1 MDPYL
6 QLAIAEGWH
15 EKPVAA
21 LLDPRADPAEL
32 LAQPPPVPPTVARRL
47 ADPNLTAEAA
57 RMRETASSLGIEI
70 ATPIDA
76 HYPERL
82 RDAPLRPLALFLEGD
97 PEALRLA
104 PAVSVIGSRTPTAYG
119 QDAAATFALALAG
132 AGLTVWSGLARG
144 VDSIAHR
151 QSVRLGRPTVAVLAG
166 GLRHIY
172 PAEHQGLAAQVAA
185 GGGCLVSELPPHRRA
200 RRGHFPRRNRIL
212 AGATGASLV
221 IEAGA
226 TSGSLHTARFAGEC
240 GRAVFCVPGPWSSER
255 SRGCHRLL
263 QEGASVAADPAELL
277 RDLGVQPALGPG
289 TARQLQ
295 LSADSRAIL
304 TCLQSGPRPA
314 DLVERESGLPRQ
326 QFLLARF
333 QLEGSGVIH
342 TMPGDLLAALP

>member
-32 LAQPPPVPPTVARRL
+32 LAEPPTVPTTVARRL
-47 ADPNLTAEAA
+47 ADPDLTAQAA
-57 RMRETASSLGIEI
+57 RLRETAASLGI
-70 ATPIDA
+70 AVVTPADA

-82 RDAPLRPLALFLEGD
+82 RDAPLRPLALYVEGD
-97 PEALRLA
+97 PGALGRA
-104 PAVSVIGSRTPTAYG
+104 PTVSVIGSRTPTAYG
-119 QDAAATFALALAG
+119 KEAAATFSNALAG
-132 AGLTVWSGLARG
+132 AGMTVWSGLARG

-151 QSVRLGRPTVAVLAG
+151 QSLALHQPTVAVLAG
-166 GLRHIY
+166 GLRRIY
-172 PAEHQGLAAQVAA
+172 PAEHQQLADQIVAD
-185 GGGCLVSELPPHRRA
+185 GGCLLSELPPDRRA

-226 TSGSLHTARFAGEC
+226 TSGSLHTARFAGEY

-289 TARQLQ
+289 TAQQLQ

-314 DLVERESGLPRQ
+314 DLVERESGLPRE
-326 QFLLARF
+326 QFLVARL
-333 QLEGSGVIH
+333 QLEGSGAIH
-342 TMPGDLLAALP
+342 TMPGDLLATSP